1 MIQAK
6 DRMIIAL
13 DFPTMTEA
21 IELVEKIGDGATFYK
36 VGLELFLN
44 SSGKMIEYL
53 AGKKKKIF
61 LDLKFH
67 DIPNTTAMASVFASK
82 ENVFMYNVHATGG
95 KKMMSKVVEE
105 VRKIDEK
112 SLLIAV
118 TILTSLS
125 QEEVK
130 ETFMTETSIKDLAMN
145 LARLAKE
152 SGMNGVVCS
161 PWEAKYIKEALGDEF
176 KTVCPGVRPAWSAP
190 NDQTRIMT
198 PKNAML
204 NGCDFLVVGRPIT
217 KHEDPALAAR
227 LVVEEIEEGLK
238 EAGKC

>member
-161 PWEAKYIKEALGDEF
+161 PWEAKYIKEALGEEF
-176 KTVCPGVRPAWSAP
+176 KTVCPGVRPAWSAR

-198 PKNAML
+198 PKNAMM